1 MEKFPFQKP
10 FDEIKNWLT
19 ESRDKISNW
28 WNLTEWRIRLGFYI
42 IISLIIGI
50 VLSRILIKIFKC
62 INTGV
67 SGVRKLKKIIKR
79 KKKVKSQHSLK
90 GKKKLSIAK
99 FKKFGDK

>member
-10 FDEIKNWLT
+10 FDEIKNWLI
-19 ESRDKISNW
+19 ESRDKISEW

-50 VLSRILIKIFKC
+50 ALSKILIKIFKC

-67 SGVRKLKKIIKR
+67 SGVRKLRKIIRR
-79 KKKVKSQHSLK
+79 KKKVKSLPSFK
-90 GKKKLSIAK
+90 EKRKPSVAK
-99 FKKFGDK
+99 FKKFGNK